1 MGGDGRS
8 ASAVDPVKVALAFF
22 AGRRTPARRAHP
34 RFRFRIVCNGAALCG
49 SARRVDFVT
58 IVSAPP

>member
-34 RFRFRIVCNGAALCG
+34 PFRFRIHGAALCG